1 MDQQDQTDQ
10 NGTQGQQDSGD
21 MSNINA
27 ERTPPYQDPLVNPA
41 SRGAYGATEAEMNRD
56 DDVIAP
62 TFSDTEP
69 GAGPNYSAAGNPD
82 APNLG
87 GIEDETTLG
96 PNPVRPPDRRLVRE
110 GEFETVS
117 APGEA
122 APETPKTPASGSS
135 SGHSDHLGGEGAFSP
150 APPKGESTQGAASF
164 TNPATDRI
172 NQESRPGFMPDGKL
186 TYGNPQ
192 VYGDDQI
199 GRFGTSSGSA
209 GEWPGG
215 RMIDLAHGGRAED
228 VWRTNLDLPDQAAT
242 SLDAK
247 EALDAGEPLSNTRQS
262 TSANPLDRAA
272 PSS

>member
-1 MDQQDQTDQ
+1 MDQRDQTNQADA
-10 NGTQGQQDSGD
+10 QGQQDTVDLPS
-21 MSNINA
+21 INA
-27 ERTPPYQDPLVNPA
+27 KRTPPYQNPLVNEV
-41 SRGAYGATEAEMNRD
+41 SRGAYGATEAEVNRD

-69 GAGPNYSAAGNPD
+69 GAGTNYGAAGDPD

-96 PNPVRPPDRRLVRE
+96 PNPVRPPERRLVRE
-110 GEFETVS
+110 GEFETAS
-117 APGEA
+117 APDDA
-122 APETPKTPASGSS
+122 AAQSSKSCDEPA
-135 SGHSDHLGGEGAFSP
+135 
-150 APPKGESTQGAASF
+150 QGAASV

-172 NQESRPGFMPDGKL
+172 TQESRPGFMPNGKL

-209 GEWPGG
+209 GELPGG
-215 RMIDLAHGGRAED
+215 RMIDLAHGGQPEDAWRAD
-228 VWRTNLDLPDQAAT
+228 PDFPEQAAT
-242 SLDAK
+242 TLDAA
-247 EALDAGEPLSNTRQS
+247 EALNADEPLPNTRQS
-262 TSANPLDRAA
+262 TSTNPLDQAT